1 VTDANRWAVEYE
13 RRALRDLRQLD
24 PPVRQRVV
32 AAIDRLAA
40 GEQTADVKRLQG
52 QPLFRL
58 RVGDWRVLFRQDGER
73 LIITV
78 VRALPRGRAYD
89 R

>member
-1 VTDANRWAVEYE
+1 MTDADRWAVAYE

-40 GEQTADVKRLQG
+40 GEQTADVKRLHG